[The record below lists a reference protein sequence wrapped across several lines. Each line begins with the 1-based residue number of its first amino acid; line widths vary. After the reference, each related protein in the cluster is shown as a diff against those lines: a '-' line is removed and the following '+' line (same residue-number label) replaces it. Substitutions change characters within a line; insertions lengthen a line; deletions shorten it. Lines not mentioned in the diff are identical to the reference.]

1 MKKVIYGVLL
11 ISVFGLTACGNNEK
25 ETSSSSKVE
34 QLESRVKDL
43 ESSSSSDDKHIDR
56 TKDEILSEIKSD
68 ANKKI
73 VSAFIDNGLNVYNNG
88 TVAVL
93 ETENTSNDI
102 PEYSPVY
109 TMNFAE
115 QNNDPNLYFTISI
128 FGSLEDLNSAY
139 DLKSSEEYDY
149 YLSKND
155 HINALMIGEAV
166 KKSDE
171 TENIFNKYK
180 KVFEQ
185 IQ

>member
-1 MKKVIYGVLL
+1 MKKVVYGVIL
-11 ISVFGLTACGNNEK
+11 IAVFGLTACGNDKK

-34 QLESRVKDL
+34 QLESRVKEL
-43 ESSSSSDDKHIDR
+43 ESSLSSDVDQSDR
-56 TKDEILSEIKSD
+56 SKDEVLSEIKSD
-68 ANKKI
+68 TNKKI
-73 VSAFIDNGLNVYNNG
+73 VSAFIDKGLKVYNNG

-102 PEYSPVY
+102 QEYDPTY

-115 QNNDPNLYFTISI
+115 QNDNPNLYFTVTI
-128 FGSLEDLNSAY
+128 FDSSEDLNSAY

-149 YLSKND
+149 FLSKND
-155 HINALMIGEAV
+155 HINSLLIGEVV

-171 TENIFNKYK
+171 SETLFNKYK
-180 KVFEQ
+180 EVFES